1 MDYQK
6 VYRNED
12 KSIMIKCPF
21 CMNERNISAEKIP
34 SKYRFKVKCKCGSVF
49 GIQVEL
55 RSKYRKEVNLTGIFM
70 RPDQSD
76 KWGKTLNESLET
88 KIKKV
93 NCRISDISMGGIGI
107 RILDKLEAGEVKKGD
122 SLLVKFTL
130 DNSASTKMEKK
141 VTVRVVKGDYIGCE
155 FFEAEKNDTKLKFYF
170 L

>member
-6 VYRNED
+6 IYRNED
-12 KSIMIKCPF
+12 KSITIKCPF
-21 CMNERNISAEKIP
+21 CMHERNISADKIP

-49 GIQVEL
+49 GTQLEL
-55 RSKYRKEVNLTGIFM
+55 RTKFRKDVNLTGVFM
-70 RPDQSD
+70 RPDQKD

-93 NCRISDISMGGIGI
+93 NCRICDISMGGIGI
-107 RILDKLEAGEVKKGD
+107 KVLDRLEAGEVKKGD

-141 VTVRVVKGDYIGCE
+141 VTVRVVRDDYIGCE
-155 FFEAEKNDTKLKFYF
+155 FFEADKNDSKLKFYF